1 MPCHQTTTWG
11 RKLASLI
18 LGTAGHVDHGKT
30 ELVRALTGTDTDRL
44 KEEKERGITI
54 ELGFAELAGEG
65 RPHFGV
71 VDVPGHDAFVRA
83 MVAGA
88 AGMDVVLLVVAGDEG
103 VMPQTREHLAIVELL
118 AVPELVV
125 AITKCDTADA
135 EWLDLV
141 EADIKDVLSTTR
153 YADATCVR
161 TSALRETGL
170 SELTDALSVAAGR
183 VQKSDQDDLARL
195 PLDRVFTIQGTGTV
209 GTGTLWSGTIE
220 TGANVRLLPDNLD
233 ARIRSIEV
241 HGRSSERAEAGDRTA
256 VALTGDGGDRERTS
270 RGAMVVT
277 HSGWKPTWMLTTR
290 VQLISDTDWRLE
302 HNQRVHVHHG
312 TTEVLARCVL
322 LEKTPLDAGASG
334 WVQLRLE
341 EPVVARAG
349 DRLVIRAYSPVTT
362 IGGGIIAEP
371 FPRKRNSINAEQR
384 AQLDQLVDGSLGER
398 VKAWVELAGWTG
410 GMEANLPIFVGSSP
424 SACRATVDSMIGPG
438 LMRAGPYLL
447 DGSVIGVAEARV
459 LEAVDVGHSEDP
471 LRVAI
476 PLSRIRVGLPEW
488 APSELADAVIDSLCR
503 NGAIER
509 AEGGVRRAGFRPEL
523 TAIQQETSERLY
535 KLLVSEG
542 LAAPFIQ
549 DLPDDLLGCKDFWPI
564 LRHLE
569 SGGMLTLVADGL
581 YVSTDEINGAIE
593 LIRRALAGS
602 DGLGPAD
609 FREVLP
615 VSRKHLIPLLNF
627 FDGIGVTI
635 RSAEGRSV
643 PEV

>member
-1 MPCHQTTTWG
+1 MTWG

-161 TSALRETGL
+161 TSALKETGL

-256 VALTGDGGDRERTS
+256 VALTGDGGDRQRTS

-371 FPRKRNSINAEQR
+371 FPWKRNSINAEQR
-384 AQLDQLVDGSLGER
+384 AQLDQLVDGSLRER

-476 PLSRIRVGLPEW
+476 PLSRIRIGLPEW